1 MKEVPLFL
9 INGFLESGKTQF
21 IKDICEDNE
30 VYGDYST
37 VIIACEQGE
46 VEYDKEWCDKY
57 QIHVVYIE
65 DQDEFTPEFLED
77 LDREYMA
84 DRYIIEYNSFF
95 DFDAQEFPSYMVI
108 YQQIT
113 IIDASTFGVMFNNMR
128 KIFSSMVKY
137 SSLIIFNR
145 CEGVKDLSL
154 YRRQLRGLNQQG
166 QIGFEMGNGKLT
178 AMLDEDLPYD
188 LSKNNIHFEE
198 DVYPT
203 WYIEVFDNYEKYLNK
218 TFRFKTFVRDVT
230 DDTFIAGRMVM
241 TCCEDDVQFLGYEVI
256 NKTDIKVNVDDCIY
270 LECSVHREF
279 SKIAGEEVV
288 MLHASNI
295 VILPKEKE
303 KTLTM

>member
-21 IKDICEDNE
+21 IKDICEGNE
-30 VYGDYST
+30 AYGDYST

-57 QIHVVYIE
+57 KIHVVYIE

-95 DFDAQEFPSYMVI
+95 DFDAQEFPNYMVI

-145 CEGVKDLSL
+145 CDGVKDLSL

-166 QIGFEMGNGKLT
+166 QIGFEMGNGRLT

-198 DVYPT
+198 DIYPT

-230 DDTFIAGRMVM
+230 EDTFITGRMVM
-241 TCCEDDVQFLGYEVI
+241 TCCEDDIQFLGYEVI
-256 NKTDIKVNVDDCIY
+256 NKTDTKVNVDDCIY